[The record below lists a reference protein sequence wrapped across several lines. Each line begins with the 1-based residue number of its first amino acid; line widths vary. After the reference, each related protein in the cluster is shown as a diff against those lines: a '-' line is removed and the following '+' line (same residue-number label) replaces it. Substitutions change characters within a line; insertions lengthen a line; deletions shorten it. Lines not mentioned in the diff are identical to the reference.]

1 MAQVRLAKD
10 DDLVKTFPPDRA
22 NQPFRMAILP
32 WRLGRGW
39 LVANAHGT
47 KPPGEN
53 FTVDPA
59 AVADDVPRWAFPAAG
74 FSELPGLLH
83 SAVAK
88 PLIGTGR

>member
-1 MAQVRLAKD
+1 MIF
-10 DDLVKTFPPDRA
+10 TFTPLIITFWTWQA
-22 NQPFRMAILP
+22 
-32 WRLGRGW
+32 GRGN
-39 LVANAHGT
+39 ANAHGT

-88 PLIGTGR
+88 PLIGTAR